1 MSSADSSQVTSQ
13 VVIFEHVSSVLM
25 KPHTLRDHRVLP
37 RQLHVCMYVC
47 VFARLGEHNHELVRG
62 LPLQLIVR
70 ANTEGAARLGYRSAS
85 CLDHH
90 VKHKR

>member
-70 ANTEGAARLGYRSAS
+70 ANTVAYRSAS

>member
-1 MSSADSSQVTSQ
+1 
-13 VVIFEHVSSVLM
+13 
-25 KPHTLRDHRVLP
+25 
-37 RQLHVCMYVC
+37 MYVC

-90 VKHKR
+90 VMMMFITIFAGD